1 MKKKIIIWAVIIAII
16 GGVVFLRI
24 SASNKSKYQSV
35 KAAEVTQGDIKSYLS
50 TTAIIKSKNSKDYY
64 GLQGKVKSVNVKV
77 GDSVKKGQVLVAYD
91 VQDLGSQVKQAQ
103 IQYDNAKLS
112 KQILVNNN
120 NDITSK
126 IADLDKKIADLDNQ
140 IKILQNSKDPADQAK
155 LNPDNKNNPI
165 SIRSGYISTRDS
177 LKPASSEQLKQA
189 DNQIQLAKIALDTA
203 QTALSKNQ
211 DSIVADMD
219 GVVTALNV
227 VEGAT
232 SMASAQPAISV
243 MDLSNLKAEVSVGK
257 FDANKIQLGQDA
269 VIKSGD
275 KEFKG
280 KVSFIDPAAKKTVS
294 ATGGDSTLGV
304 EIDIVDN
311 PQGLKVDFDAD
322 VDILLGQVN
331 NVVKVPAECIK
342 TTKDN
347 KSYVYSIEG
356 NKAVE
361 KQVKTGIQSDME
373 IEILD
378 GVKKGEKVIS
388 NPANN
393 IANGTLVKDSAG
405 SGK

>member
-1 MKKKIIIWAVIIAII
+1 MKKRIIIWAVIIVII

-24 SASNKSKYQSV
+24 SANNKSKYQSV
-35 KAAEVTQGDIKSYLS
+35 KTAEVTQGDIKAYLS

-77 GDSVKKGQVLVAYD
+77 GDNVKKGQVLVAYE

-112 KQILVNNN
+112 KQILLNNN
-120 NDITSK
+120 NDITNKISDFDK
-126 IADLDKKIADLDNQ
+126 QIADLDSQ
-140 IKILQNSKDPADQAK
+140 ISALQKDTNPADQVK
-155 LNPDNKNNPI
+155 VQSQVQTLTSQK
-165 SIRSGYISTRDS
+165 SQLKSTRDN

-189 DNQIQLAKIALDTA
+189 DNQIQLAKISLDTA
-203 QTALSKNQ
+203 QAALAKNQ

-232 SMASAQPAISV
+232 SMASAQPTVSV
-243 MDLSNLKAEVSVGK
+243 MDLSNLKAVVSVGK
-257 FDANKIQLGQDA
+257 FDANKIQLGQEA

-294 ATGGDSTLGV
+294 ATGGDSTLEV
-304 EIDIVDN
+304 EIDILDN

-373 IEILD
+373 VEILD

>member
-24 SASNKSKYQSV
+24 SASNKGKYQSV

-77 GDSVKKGQVLVAYD
+77 GDSVKKGQVLVAYE
-91 VQDLGSQVKQAQ
+91 VQDLGAQAKQAQ

-126 IADLDKKIADLDNQ
+126 IADFDKQIADLDSQ
-140 IKILQNSKDPADQAK
+140 ISALQKDTNPADQAK
-155 LNPDNKNNPI
+155 VQSQVQTLASQKAQLK
-165 SIRSGYISTRDS
+165 STRDN

-211 DSIVADMD
+211 DSIIADMD

-232 SMASAQPAISV
+232 SMASAQPAVSV

-257 FDANKIQLGQDA
+257 FDANKIQLGQEA

-280 KVSFIDPAAKKTVS
+280 KVSFIDPSAKKTVS

-373 IEILD
+373 IEIVD
-378 GVKKGEKVIS
+378 GVKKGDKVIS

>member
-24 SASNKSKYQSV
+24 SASNKGKYQAV

-77 GDSVKKGQVLVAYD
+77 GDSVKKGQVLVAYE

-126 IADLDKKIADLDNQ
+126 IADFDKQIADLDSQ
-140 IKILQNSKDPADQAK
+140 ISAAQKSTNPAEQSQL
-155 LNPDNKNNPI
+155 LNLTNK
-165 SIRSGYISTRDS
+165 REQLKSTRDN

-189 DNQIQLAKIALDTA
+189 DNQIQLAKIGLDTA

-219 GVVTALNV
+219 GVVTAVNV

-232 SMASAQPAISV
+232 SMASAQPAVSV

-257 FDANKIQLGQDA
+257 FDANKIQLGQEA

-373 IEILD
+373 IEIVD
-378 GVKKGEKVIS
+378 GVKKGDKVIS